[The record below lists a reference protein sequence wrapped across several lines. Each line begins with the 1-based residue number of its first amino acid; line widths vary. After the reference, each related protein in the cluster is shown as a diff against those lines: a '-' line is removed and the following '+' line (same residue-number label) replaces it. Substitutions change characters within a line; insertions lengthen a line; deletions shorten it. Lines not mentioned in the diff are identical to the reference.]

1 MSSKA
6 NKNLT
11 PVLIRGL
18 ESLGKSFKIGD
29 NSTTTTRS
37 EDGIA
42 VGRCAVAAASS
53 EEAAPLLLHCSKI
66 LKLQDAKTATGQN
79 NPKRPGTL
87 KNDLLLL
94 VDTP

>member
-1 MSSKA
+1 MSLKA

-42 VGRCAVAAASS
+42 VGRCAVAASS